1 MAFGIDDAIV
11 EVAAEAA
18 KEGASEVTSS
28 SSGILENVSE
38 NSLSSEFSPDVFS
51 ENVYDSN
58 LGDLQAEPESLN
70 VGEETFNPSAIE

>member
-18 KEGASEVTSS
+18 KEGALEVTSS

-38 NSLSSEFSPDVFS
+38 NSLSSEFSPDVFQKMY
-51 ENVYDSN
+51 NDSKFRR
-58 LGDLQAEPESLN
+58 LAG
-70 VGEETFNPSAIE
+70 

>member
-28 SSGILENVSE
+28 SSGILEMYLKTHCLVNF
-38 NSLSSEFSPDVFS
+38 LLMFFQKM
-51 ENVYDSN
+51 YMI
-58 LGDLQAEPESLN
+58 Q
-70 VGEETFNPSAIE
+70 I

>member
-18 KEGASEVTSS
+18 KEGALEVTSS

-51 ENVYDSN
+51 EKC
-58 LGDLQAEPESLN
+58 
-70 VGEETFNPSAIE
+70 I